1 MKNLI
6 FKELRLCSMAI
17 TYFFILFGLMAF
29 LPGYPIA
36 LGSFFVCMGI
46 FYSFQFSRESNDI
59 LFTLLLPVAKTDA
72 VKGKFV
78 FVLFIQG
85 IAFLL
90 TAVCTFVRM
99 TVFAQATVYL
109 QNPLANANLT
119 FLGFTLVMYGLFNL
133 IFLRGFFK
141 TAYKIGAPFVCYCA
155 AAMILVGI
163 EETLV
168 HIPGLE
174 FFKAT
179 DFSNLGMQLAVL
191 FAGAVFFLISTALSY
206 RRSCKSFEII
216 DF

>member
-1 MKNLI
+1 
-6 FKELRLCSMAI
+6 MAI

-119 FLGFTLVMYGLFNL
+119 FLGFTLVMYGLCVL
-133 IFLRGFFK
+133 LRRG
-141 TAYKIGAPFVCYCA
+141 
-155 AAMILVGI
+155 
-163 EETLV
+163 
-168 HIPGLE
+168 H
-174 FFKAT
+174 
-179 DFSNLGMQLAVL
+179 D
-191 FAGAVFFLISTALSY
+191 
-206 RRSCKSFEII
+206 SCGN
-216 DF
+216 